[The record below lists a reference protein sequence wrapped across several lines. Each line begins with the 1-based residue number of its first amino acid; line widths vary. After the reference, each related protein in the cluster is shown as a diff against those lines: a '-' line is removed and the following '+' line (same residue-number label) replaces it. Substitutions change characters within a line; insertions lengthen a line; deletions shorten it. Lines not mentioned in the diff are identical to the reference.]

1 MSFLENLN
9 WRYATKRFDTTKKV
23 KEEDVKK
30 IREAIRMTPTSLGV
44 QMFHVVEV
52 VSQDLKDKLRAISF
66 DQEQMSTADR
76 IFVFCA
82 RKDLA
87 DRTEEMFMDMTNND
101 EEFRKNDKDI
111 SQYEKSV
118 KFFAGQLGADRIPEW
133 SAREA
138 HIVLGFA
145 LAACAELKIDSCPVG
160 GFDPVKAKEILN
172 MDLDFMPVVC
182 LPIGYRD
189 ETDEH
194 LKFKKWRFPEDKI
207 FEKM

>member
-1 MSFLENLN
+1 MSFLNNLN
-9 WRYATKRFDTTKKV
+9 WRYATKRFDTSKKV
-23 KEEDVKK
+23 AEEDVQK
-30 IREAIRMTPTSLGV
+30 IRDAIRMTPTSLGV

-52 VSQDLKDKLRAISF
+52 VDQDIKNKLREISF

-76 IFVFCA
+76 IFVFCS

-87 DRTEEMFMDMTNND
+87 DRTEDMFVDMTGGD
-101 EEFRKNDKDI
+101 EEFRKNDEDI
-111 SQYEKSV
+111 SKYEKSV
-118 KFFAGQLGADRIPEW
+118 HFFAKMLGEDKIPEW

-138 HIVLGFA
+138 HVVLGFA
-145 LAACAELKIDSCPVG
+145 LAACAELKIDSCPIG

-172 MDLDFMPVVC
+172 LDLDFMPIVC

-207 FEKM
+207 FEKI